1 MESRPG
7 LRERIEEAAGF
18 IRARWP
24 LLPRVGITLGTGLGG
39 LAREIEADLRIPY
52 TEIPWFPRTD
62 GMFHS
67 GVLVLG
73 HLSGRA
79 VAALEGRYH
88 VYEGYTL
95 EEITFPV
102 RVLKA
107 LGVDV
112 AVFSNAAGGL
122 NPQFRR
128 GDIMLIADH
137 LNLMG
142 INPLI
147 GPNDDRI
154 GPRFPDM
161 AEPYAEDLLG
171 RMEDLAL
178 AAGIRVHRGVYAALT
193 GPCLETRAEYRF
205 LRTIGADAVGMSTVP
220 EVIVAVHAGL
230 RVVGISCIT
239 DLCLPDALR
248 PVNLEEILRVAAE
261 SEPKMTALVRGL
273 VGTL

>member
-7 LRERIEEAAGF
+7 LRERIEETVGF
-18 IRARWP
+18 IRTKWS

-39 LAREIEADLRIPY
+39 LVREIAADVRIPY
-52 TEIPWFPRTD
+52 TELPWFPRAG

-73 HLSGRA
+73 HFAGRP
-79 VAALEGRYH
+79 VVALEGRYH
-88 VYEGYTL
+88 LYEGYTL

-112 AVFSNAAGGL
+112 AIFSNAAGGL
-122 NPQFRR
+122 TPQFRR
-128 GDIMLIADH
+128 GDIMLMADH

-142 INPLI
+142 ANPLI
-147 GPNDDRI
+147 GPNDETI

-161 AEPYAEDLLG
+161 AEPYSEELLG

-178 AAGIRVHRGVYAALT
+178 ANGIRVHRGVYAALT

-220 EVIVAVHAGL
+220 EVIVAVHSGL
-230 RVVGISCIT
+230 RVAGISCIT

-261 SEPKMTALVRGL
+261 AEPKMTALVRAL